1 MKKIIFTLCVVAA
14 TSAANAMDFYVGDKI
29 SYTYTQQIVSSA
41 GWRLDLD
48 APLLPTPSY
57 EWYDETTSE
66 SDNGIRN
73 KVFVGLGFPIE
84 SVHGAIRAEI
94 EYGFGSTVYL
104 SEYQKVST
112 HTIQTNYYYDYYA
125 TDKIIPFVG
134 IGIGL
139 ARNKTE
145 YDYSSLGS
153 FGHNRTYGT
162 NSFIYNLQVGIAY
175 KLLKNWTLDIG
186 YRYSNLADSKN
197 DYDGE
202 TTPNENHIHSVLS
215 SHEVLLGVRY
225 SF

>member
-1 MKKIIFTLCVVAA
+1 MKKTITTLCVVAA
-14 TSAANAMDFYVGDKI
+14 TSAANEMDFYVGDKI
-29 SYTYTQQIVSSA
+29 SYTYTQQIVSAA

-57 EWYDETTSE
+57 EWCDETTSE

-73 KVFVGLGFPIE
+73 KVFIGLGFPIE

-112 HTIQTNYYYDYYA
+112 HTIQTDYYYDYYA
-125 TDKIIPFVG
+125 TDKIIPFV
-134 IGIGL
+134 GIGL

-153 FGHNRTYGT
+153 FGRNRTYGT

-175 KLLKNWTLDIG
+175 KLLKNRTLDIG
-186 YRYSNLADSKN
+186 YRYSNFADSKN
-197 DYDGE
+197 YYDGE
-202 TTPNENHIHSVLS
+202 NHSHSVLS